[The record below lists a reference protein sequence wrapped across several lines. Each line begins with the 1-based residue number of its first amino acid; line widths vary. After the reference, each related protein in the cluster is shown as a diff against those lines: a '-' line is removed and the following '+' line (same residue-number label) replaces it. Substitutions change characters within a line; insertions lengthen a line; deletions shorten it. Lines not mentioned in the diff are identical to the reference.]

1 MKSEQRERERER
13 EREGGGG
20 KNAKLFGLP
29 PTFTTVLSRG
39 DSRVDSPGNLSPR
52 FNETR
57 PWVDLE
63 RSQIF
68 PNCFSQINVRMVE
81 RSYNQ
86 EATANIVYR
95 TRNKRYALHSV
106 GLHTIHQLH
115 HADEF
120 VGNDSRAWAKREP
133 LFLEKVM
140 ITVRITHA
148 FFRRW
153 NIPADNPPEKT
164 NKSTFT
170 FSARTLPLAEGSRN
184 NREQALESCS

>member
-1 MKSEQRERERER
+1 M
-13 EREGGGG
+13 
-20 KNAKLFGLP
+20 
-29 PTFTTVLSRG
+29 
-39 DSRVDSPGNLSPR
+39 
-52 FNETR
+52 
-57 PWVDLE
+57 DLE

-81 RSYNQ
+81 RSYNR

-95 TRNKRYALHSV
+95 TRNKRYALHSI
-106 GLHTIHQLH
+106 GLYTIHQLH

-120 VGNDSRAWAKREP
+120 VGNDWRACAKRKP
-133 LFLEKVM
+133 LFLEEVM

-148 FFRRW
+148 FFRRS
-153 NIPADNPPEKT
+153 NIPTDSPAEKT

-184 NREQALESCS
+184 NRERTSFRIVFIGRTFDSCITRNCRRFRDN

>member
-1 MKSEQRERERER
+1 M
-13 EREGGGG
+13 
-20 KNAKLFGLP
+20 
-29 PTFTTVLSRG
+29 
-39 DSRVDSPGNLSPR
+39 
-52 FNETR
+52 
-57 PWVDLE
+57 DLE

-68 PNCFSQINVRMVE
+68 PNCFSRINVRMVE

-86 EATANIVYR
+86 ETTANIVYR

-106 GLHTIHQLH
+106 GLHTLHRLH

-120 VGNDSRAWAKREP
+120 VANDSRACAERKP

-140 ITVRITHA
+140 ITVRITRA

-153 NIPADNPPEKT
+153 SIPTDNPPEKT

-170 FSARTLPLAEGSRN
+170 FPARTLPLAEGSRN
-184 NREQALESCS
+184 NREQASKSCS